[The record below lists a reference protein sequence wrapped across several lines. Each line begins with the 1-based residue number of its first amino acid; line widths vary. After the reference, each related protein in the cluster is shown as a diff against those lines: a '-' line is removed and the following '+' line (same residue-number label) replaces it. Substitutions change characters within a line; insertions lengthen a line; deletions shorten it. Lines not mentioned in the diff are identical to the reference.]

1 MGKAVRPNR
10 CEHCSFAC
18 PFFQPWFLGLITG
31 SKAKMQ
37 PEKSLLFVYLV
48 VLVSLSTEGSEIVLL
63 WSGIASL

>member
-1 MGKAVRPNR
+1 
-10 CEHCSFAC
+10 
-18 PFFQPWFLGLITG
+18 
-31 SKAKMQ
+31 MQ